1 MLCSRNET
9 SSVCGGERFYA
20 IFLFLLQILVL
31 GAPLSGKTSFV
42 QTLVDGQP
50 RLSEEMYEK
59 SAGIE
64 VSDMTMEDIAD
75 VTPPPPIPVP
85 TSASSA
91 ERRRSSTKRSSLT
104 HSKIEAYM
112 TNGHDE
118 RNGHV
123 DDGASTGS
131 ADKKRSLNL
140 CIWDFCGHP
149 FYLFPHYMFFEQ
161 PAIAILTFNMYTY
174 KTEDFDEVI
183 SCWFDWMI
191 AKTNKLCVLLVG
203 THADKLKKET
213 IKTVCNEVKAKLQ
226 AHAERQR
233 QIVQTRIDQ
242 ITEKPHIS
250 QTLSA
255 QLNAYSLL
263 LQEKFVVQSEVII
276 TSASKNTGTETKI
289 CF

>member
-1 MLCSRNET
+1 M
-9 SSVCGGERFYA
+9 
-20 IFLFLLQILVL
+20 
-31 GAPLSGKTSFV
+31 

-64 VSDMTMEDIAD
+64 LSDMTLEDLPPPPET
-75 VTPPPPIPVP
+75 TPPPVP
-85 TSASSA
+85 KSAA
-91 ERRRSSTKRSSLT
+91 NTRRSSTKRSSIT
-104 HSKIEAYM
+104 HAKIVAVV
-112 TNGHDE
+112 TNGHTE
-118 RNGHV
+118 AVNGEANGV
-123 DDGASTGS
+123 NGEDGTNAE
-131 ADKKRSLNL
+131 KKRSLNL

-174 KTEDFDEVI
+174 KSEDFDTVI
-183 SCWFDWMI
+183 SSWFDWMI

-203 THADKLKKET
+203 THSDKLKKDA

-233 QIVQTRIDQ
+233 QIVQKRIEI

-255 QLNAYSLL
+255 QLNAYSML
-263 LQEKFVVQSEVII
+263 LQEKFIVQSEVIT
-276 TSASKNTGTETKI
+276 TSASKNEGKFLYTNYMTW
-289 CF
+289 